1 MTMLL
6 RQLPLPWLP
15 GDAVQ
20 IAPGIGV
27 VLDPGGGGT
36 AWIHGMAAY
45 WWAAGDWAGRKL
57 AAAQLAELTGTD
69 KKDIAAA
76 FGTDAATF

>member
-1 MTMLL
+1 MAVRLG
-6 RQLPLPWLP
+6 QLPLPWLP

-27 VLDPGGGGT
+27 VLDADGGGT

-45 WWAAGDWAGRKL
+45 WWAGGDSDLRK
-57 AAAQLAELTGTD
+57 ARSAWC
-69 KKDIAAA
+69 
-76 FGTDAATF
+76 